1 MATVINTTAINRFH
15 NVSDA
20 TLADMLGT
28 ADAIMKAA
36 KAELDAHKAEFQ
48 KRGLDSMAGAKY
60 LITCTEQIAARL
72 DTEAVRK
79 FLGGDVCKFEVPSIS
94 NVIRVKPSPA
104 LAVAA

>member
-1 MATVINTTAINRFH
+1 MAAVSNTTINRFH

-20 TLADMLGT
+20 ALADMLGA

-48 KRGLDSMAGAKY
+48 KRGLASMAGAKY

-72 DTEAVRK
+72 DTDAVRR
-79 FLGGDVCKFEVPSIS
+79 FLGADACKFEVPSIS

-104 LAVAA
+104 LAIAA